1 MDQKIQRSYTAEF
14 RINAVNMANEIGGSA
29 AAQELKIPLDTLYT
43 WISRSKKGTLPTP
56 MKADGKNKPLK
67 TSEQINELER
77 RIKALEKENALIKR
91 ENEILEDAA
100 AFFAARRKKSGNV

>member
-1 MDQKIQRSYTAEF
+1 MAQKIQRSYTAEF
-14 RINAVNMANEIGGSA
+14 RINAVNLANEIGGSA

-43 WISRSKKGTLPTP
+43 WISRSKKGMLPPVPKT
-56 MKADGKNKPLK
+56 AVNNKPLK
-67 TSEQINELER
+67 ASEQINELER
-77 RIKALEKENALIKR
+77 RVKALEKENALIKR